1 LIHKAHCATWPQR
14 TQGESNAGQN
24 GKGMYYEHM
33 FHQID
38 MIDAQLNERPDGS
51 VEILGQ
57 NGYIVVKANYAEK
70 LKAIYAEFLKAY
82 PQKESLKI
90 AVNIELPQ
98 PMGSFVNES

>member
-1 LIHKAHCATWPQR
+1 
-14 TQGESNAGQN
+14 
-24 GKGMYYEHM
+24 M

-38 MIDAQLNERPDGS
+38 MIDAQLNKRKDGS

-57 NGYIVVKANYAEK
+57 SGYIVVKAEYAEK
-70 LKAIYAEFLKAY
+70 LKAVYDQFLKEY

-98 PMGSFVNES
+98 PIGTMVNES